1 MNRIKYFSIV
11 FELASPLAI
20 GSGENANTD
29 SDIILDSSGKPTI
42 PATAIAGVFRN
53 YLNVGEYSEL
63 FGYISK
69 AGTNFPKDKAHES
82 DIRFYDAQ
90 IISDSFFTTVRDSV
104 KLEDKVG
111 VNGAKFDM
119 EAVETGISFETVIEL
134 KDDGSDA
141 ESDILRTLEA
151 INAGFLRI
159 GSKTSR
165 GYGRLKVVSLKKA
178 EFTLPD
184 DKAKWLDFDLFD
196 AEDKCYKE
204 TALPDSADD
213 FISIKLKLKQEGAV
227 SIRSY
232 TVKNADDISSADYIQ
247 LSLKDGTPVIP
258 GTSWAG
264 AFRDRFRQLSND
276 TLAKELF
283 GYVDT
288 VKLSQKKSLIYFS
301 ESEIVGG
308 EMKVITRNSIDRFT
322 AGTKDGALYTE
333 KTCYNG
339 SCGLEI
345 FINKNGLEDAEKNIA
360 LICAV
365 ICDLDKGYLAVGGL
379 TSVGR
384 GMFTVENITV
394 NGADVTDAL
403 KADNISAM
411 AKEAL

>member
-29 SDIILDSSGKPTI
+29 SDIILDNSGKPTI

-53 YLNVGEYSEL
+53 YLNKKDI
-63 FGYISK
+63 FGNIDENDPAESK
-69 AGTNFPKDKAHES
+69 
-82 DIRFYDAQ
+82 IRFYDAQ
-90 IISDSFFTTVRDSV
+90 LISDSSFTTVRDSV

-204 TALPDSADD
+204 TALPDSADN
-213 FISIKLKLKQEGAV
+213 FISIKMKLKQNGAV

-403 KADNISAM
+403 KADNVSAM

>member
-69 AGTNFPKDKAHES
+69 AGTNSPKDKAHES

-90 IISDSFFTTVRDSV
+90 LISDSFFTTVRDSV

-134 KDDGSDA
+134 KDDGSNA

-184 DKAKWLDFDLFD
+184 DKAKWLDFDLFN

-213 FISIKLKLKQEGAV
+213 FISIKLKLKQKGAV

-247 LSLKDGTPVIP
+247 LSLKDGTSVIS

-276 TLAKELF
+276 TLANELF

>member
-29 SDIILDSSGKPTI
+29 SDIILDNSGKPTI

-53 YLNVGEYSEL
+53 YLNKKDI
-63 FGYISK
+63 FGNIDENDP
-69 AGTNFPKDKAHES
+69 AES

-90 IISDSFFTTVRDSV
+90 LISDSFFTTVRDSV

-184 DKAKWLDFDLFD
+184 NRAEWLDFDLFD

-213 FISIKLKLKQEGAV
+213 FISIKLKLKQNGAV

-288 VKLSQKKSLIYFS
+288 ENLSQKKSLIYFS

-403 KADNISAM
+403 KADNVSAM

>member
-53 YLNVGEYSEL
+53 YLNKKDI
-63 FGYISK
+63 FGNIDENDPAESK
-69 AGTNFPKDKAHES
+69 
-82 DIRFYDAQ
+82 IRFYDAQ
-90 IISDSFFTTVRDSV
+90 LISDSFFTTVRDSV

-213 FISIKLKLKQEGAV
+213 FISIKLKLKQKGAV

-276 TLAKELF
+276 TLANELF

-360 LICAV
+360 MICAV

-411 AKEAL
+411 TKEAL

>member
-1 MNRIKYFSIV
+1 MTRIKYFSII

-63 FGYISK
+63 FGYIPK
-69 AGTNFPKDKAHES
+69 AGTNAPKDKAHES
-82 DIRFYDAQ
+82 NIRFYDARL
-90 IISDSFFTTVRDSV
+90 ISDSFFTTVRDSV
-104 KLEDKVG
+104 KLENKVG
-111 VNGAKFDM
+111 VNGAKFDI
-119 EAVETGISFETVIEL
+119 EAVETGIGFEVVIEL
-134 KDDGSDA
+134 KDDGSNA
-141 ESDILRTLEA
+141 EADILRTLGA

-184 DKAKWLDFDLFD
+184 DRAKWLDFDLFN

-204 TALPDSADD
+204 TALSDSADH
-213 FISIKLKLKQEGAV
+213 FISIKMKLKQNGAI

-232 TVKNADDISSADYIQ
+232 TVKNKDDIRSADYIQ
-247 LSLKDGTPVIP
+247 LSLKDGTSVIP

-264 AFRDRFRQLSND
+264 AFRDRFSQLSNE
-276 TLAKELF
+276 TLTKELF
-283 GYVDT
+283 GYADT
-288 VKLSQKKSLIYFS
+288 ENLSQKKSLIYFS
-301 ESEIVGG
+301 ESEISGG
-308 EMKVITRNSIDRFT
+308 EMKFITRNSIDRFT
-322 AGTKDGALYTE
+322 AGTKDSALYKE

-339 SCGLEI
+339 NCDLEI
-345 FINKNGLEDAEKNIA
+345 FINKNGLKDAKKNIA

-394 NGADVTDAL
+394 NGTDVTDAL
-403 KADNISAM
+403 KADNVSAM